1 MITYITDQ
9 RPGENPVLDGLE
21 LATLEVRDLAGNTL
35 LKVPAPHAGWTH
47 ESLSAVQPQAA
58 TEGADVYLNGN
69 WIGSTEV

>member
-9 RPGENPVLDGLE
+9 RSGETNILDGLE

-35 LKVPAPHAGWTH
+35 LNVAAPQAGWTH
-47 ESLSAVQPQAA
+47 ESLSNVQPQAA
-58 TEGADVYLNGN
+58 RDGADVYLNGN